1 MIGKKTISHAG
12 PPGCGRP
19 PEPPMHGRRGGVG
32 LGPGVG
38 LGGWGTGGEGTC
50 YKVTKKMAN
59 PKQKAP
65 ENAKIHKN

>member
-1 MIGKKTISHAG
+1 MQ
-12 PPGCGRP
+12 GRP
-19 PEPPMHGRRGGVG
+19 GAGAPRNRPCMAAGGGVG

-38 LGGWGTGGEGTC
+38 LGGWGTGGEGNC

>member
-1 MIGKKTISHAG
+1 MQ
-12 PPGCGRP
+12 GRP
-19 PEPPMHGRRGGVG
+19 GAGAPRNRPCMAAGGASAWGRASAWGAGGRGGG
-32 LGPGVG
+32 N
-38 LGGWGTGGEGTC
+38 C

>member
-1 MIGKKTISHAG
+1 
-12 PPGCGRP
+12 
-19 PEPPMHGRRGGVG
+19 MHGRRGGVG

-38 LGGWGTGGEGTC
+38 LGGWGTGGGGGNC